1 MESYGLI
8 LSSNKCI
15 GAICAI
21 STIENIYDKYG
32 FQVLDRT
39 LSLCIGTWEGDADSL
54 SGNMLSATARLI
66 DTYGNRLKD
75 DNFKD
80 RLGKY
85 SVREISRT
93 AKERGGGTLGY
104 AEAMVNLYNKKRQSN
119 TLPVSALY
127 VKRNHLDSVPGFD
140 GET

>member
-1 MESYGLI
+1 M
-8 LSSNKCI
+8 
-15 GAICAI
+15 
-21 STIENIYDKYG
+21 
-32 FQVLDRT
+32 
-39 LSLCIGTWEGDADSL
+39 EGDADSL
-54 SGNMLSATARLI
+54 SGNMLSAAARLI

-127 VKRNHLDSVPGFD
+127 VKRNHSDSVSGFD